1 MPVRYAYGN
10 SCQLSPSDVPNLM
23 FGRRCYPCPQ
33 NPNENMAV
41 VDKQKKSVQP
51 VELQD
56 MVDKGGSI
64 YQAIAITARRARQIN
79 DEIKQEYQQRISTLV
94 PVDVDEDDE
103 MEATNFDQMKI
114 SLEIDKLGKPTLEA
128 LDEFNGSA
136 LEWRYRER
144 E

>member
-1 MPVRYAYGN
+1 
-10 SCQLSPSDVPNLM
+10 
-23 FGRRCYPCPQ
+23 
-33 NPNENMAV
+33 MAV

-51 VELQD
+51 VELQE
-56 MVDKGGSI
+56 MVDRGGSI

-94 PVDVDEDDE
+94 PVDMDEDDE

-114 SLEIDKLGKPTLEA
+114 SLEIDKMGKPTLEA
-128 LDEFNGSA
+128 LEEFNNDK

-144 E
+144 D